1 MARSEEENRAITE
14 KIAYLVNIEGL
25 RPDRATAAFRMFK
38 EGELDIPSKEPEIPD
53 TNQIENEFKRERR
66 KQSRLQRT
74 RERKLKAEFAKMIR
88 NLLTN

>member
-25 RPDRATAAFRMFK
+25 RPDRAAFRMFK